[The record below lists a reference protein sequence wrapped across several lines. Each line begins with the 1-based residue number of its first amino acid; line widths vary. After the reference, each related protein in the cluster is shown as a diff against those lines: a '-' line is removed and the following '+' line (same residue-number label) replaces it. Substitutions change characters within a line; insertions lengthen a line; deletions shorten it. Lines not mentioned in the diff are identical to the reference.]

1 MTALLLN
8 KFSDSECRKLC
19 HAVVDG
25 VCGRKQPQREDYSAI
40 CSLEEWL
47 DLNKFLAKLFCLA
60 AGGHSSDEEVLA
72 ALSDA
77 KHKDILL
84 SVLKARRQELSRAL
98 LDKTTSISSAVL
110 SDFDWQLK
118 LALSSDKISSL
129 QTPLLSLSLDVRENG
144 ALRPVT
150 MEMTRDELNTLISS
164 LEAANKIFSPHCSGL
179 VPYNMMSQYL
189 IKIFSQKLR
198 TLNKSM

>member
-1 MTALLLN
+1 SPPLPSTPLWGVLVR
-8 KFSDSECRKLC
+8 DGLC

-60 AGGHSSDEEVLA
+60 AGGHSSDEE
-72 ALSDA
+72 
-77 KHKDILL
+77 DILL

-164 LEAANKIFSPHCSGL
+164 LEAANKVVL
-179 VPYNMMSQYL
+179 QL
-189 IKIFSQKLR
+189 K
-198 TLNKSM
+198 